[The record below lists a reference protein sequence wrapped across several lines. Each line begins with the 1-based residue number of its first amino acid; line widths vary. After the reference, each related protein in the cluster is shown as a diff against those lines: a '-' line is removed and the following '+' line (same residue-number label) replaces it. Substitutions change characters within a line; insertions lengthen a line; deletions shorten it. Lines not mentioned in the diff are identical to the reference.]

1 MCTGTAGARTT
12 PVRVT
17 LLAAL
22 ALSVS
27 AIVLLPTGVEAAPTR
42 AAPTDAR
49 ALELFEQ
56 SAQAY
61 RDGRFQE
68 AVDRLVEARR
78 FKAEPVLL
86 YNLGRAYEAL
96 GKPRDAADA
105 YTKYLEEE
113 PEASDRKAIEGR
125 IATLR
130 GQANELAAARRD
142 PAVQGRDNDDGL
154 TAVPWIVI
162 GVGAAS
168 LASGAV
174 LGILANGKHD
184 DAVSEP
190 VQASAVEKQ
199 DDAEGLARAATVT
212 LIAGAVISAVGLA
225 WLGIRAVRPT
235 STSRGH
241 VFQVT
246 F

>member
-1 MCTGTAGARTT
+1 M
-12 PVRVT
+12 
-17 LLAAL
+17 LAAVFAAI
-22 ALSVS
+22 ALV
-27 AIVLLPTGVEAAPTR
+27 ARGAGAAPTR
-42 AAPTDAR
+42 SAPTDAR

-61 RDGRFQE
+61 REGRFQE
-68 AVDRLVEARR
+68 AVDRLLEARR

-96 GKPRDAADA
+96 GKPGEAADA
-105 YTKYLEEE
+105 YAKYLEEE

-142 PAVQGRDNDDGL
+142 PGQREESDGMA
-154 TAVPWIVI
+154 AVPWIVA
-162 GVGAAS
+162 GVGAAA
-168 LASGAV
+168 LGTGAV
-174 LGILANGKHD
+174 LSVLANEKHD
-184 DAVSEP
+184 DAVADP
-190 VQASAVEKQ
+190 VQVSAFEKQ

-212 LIAGAVISAVGLA
+212 LIAGAVISAMGLA
-225 WLGIRAVRPT
+225 WLGVRAAQSPKST
-235 STSRGH
+235 ATSRGALLR
-241 VFQVT
+241 VT

>member
-1 MCTGTAGARTT
+1 M
-12 PVRVT
+12 RVT

-22 ALSVS
+22 FA
-27 AIVLLPTGVEAAPTR
+27 AIVLLPRGADAAPTR
-42 AAPTDAR
+42 TAPTDSR

-61 RDGRFQE
+61 REGRFQE
-68 AVDRLVEARR
+68 AVDKLLEARR
-78 FKAEPVLL
+78 FKSEPVLL

-96 GKPRDAADA
+96 GKPSDAADA
-105 YTKYLEEE
+105 YAKYLEEE

-142 PAVQGRDNDDGL
+142 PGPARDENDGL
-154 TAVPWIVI
+154 TAVPWIVV

-168 LASGAV
+168 LATGGV

-184 DAVSEP
+184 DAVADP

-199 DDAEGLARAATVT
+199 DSAEGLARAATVT
-212 LIAGAVISAVGLA
+212 LIAGGVIAAMGLA
-225 WLGIRAVRPT
+225 WLGIRAARPSVT
-235 STSRGH
+235 SSRA
-241 VFQVT
+241 FLQVT

>member
-1 MCTGTAGARTT
+1 M
-12 PVRVT
+12 RVT

-22 ALSVS
+22 LFS
-27 AIVLLPTGVEAAPTR
+27 AIVLLPGEAEAAPTR
-42 AAPTDAR
+42 SAPTDSR

-61 RDGRFQE
+61 REGRFQE
-68 AVDRLVEARR
+68 AVDKLLEARR

-96 GKPRDAADA
+96 GKPGDAADA
-105 YTKYLEEE
+105 YAKYLEEE

-142 PAVQGRDNDDGL
+142 PNQARDEGDGL
-154 TAVPWIVI
+154 TAVPWIVL
-162 GVGAAS
+162 GVGAAA
-168 LASGAV
+168 LGTGAV
-174 LGILANGKHD
+174 LGIVAKGKHD
-184 DAVSEP
+184 DAVADP
-190 VQASAVEKQ
+190 VQATAVEKQ
-199 DDAEGLARAATVT
+199 DSAEGLARAATVT
-212 LIAGAVISAVGLA
+212 LIAGAVISAMGLA
-225 WLGIRAVRPT
+225 WLGVRAARP
-235 STSRGH
+235 SATSRGA
-241 VFQVT
+241 FLQVT

>member
-1 MCTGTAGARTT
+1 M
-12 PVRVT
+12 RVT

-22 ALSVS
+22 FA
-27 AIVLLPTGVEAAPTR
+27 AIVLFPGAAEAAPTR
-42 AAPTDAR
+42 TAPTDSR

-61 RDGRFQE
+61 REGRFQE
-68 AVDRLVEARR
+68 AVDKLLEARR
-78 FKAEPVLL
+78 YKAEPVLL

-96 GKPRDAADA
+96 GRPSDAADA
-105 YTKYLEEE
+105 YAKYLEEE

-142 PAVQGRDNDDGL
+142 PNSSRDESAGL
-154 TAVPWIVI
+154 TAVPWIVV

-168 LASGAV
+168 LAAGGV
-174 LGILANGKHD
+174 LGILANAKHD
-184 DAVSEP
+184 DAVADP

-199 DDAEGLARAATVT
+199 DSAEGLARAATVT
-212 LIAGAVISAVGLA
+212 LIAGGVIAAMGLA
-225 WLGIRAVRPT
+225 WLGIRAARPSLT
-235 STSRGH
+235 SSRA
-241 VFQVT
+241 FLQVT

>member
-1 MCTGTAGARTT
+1 M
-12 PVRVT
+12 RVT

-22 ALSVS
+22 FAT
-27 AIVLLPTGVEAAPTR
+27 IVLLPKEADAAPTR
-42 AAPTDAR
+42 TAPTDSR

-61 RDGRFQE
+61 REGRFQE
-68 AVDRLVEARR
+68 AVDKLLEARR

-96 GKPRDAADA
+96 GKPSDAADA
-105 YTKYLEEE
+105 YAKYLEEE

-142 PAVQGRDNDDGL
+142 PGPAREENDGL
-154 TAVPWIVI
+154 TAVPWIVV

-168 LASGAV
+168 LATGGV
-174 LGILANGKHD
+174 LGFLANGKHD
-184 DAVSEP
+184 DAVADP

-199 DDAEGLARAATVT
+199 DSAEGLARAATVT
-212 LIAGAVISAVGLA
+212 LIAGGVIAAMGLA
-225 WLGIRAVRPT
+225 WLGVRAARPSVT
-235 STSRGH
+235 SSRAF
-241 VFQVT
+241 FQVT